1 MQSPHP
7 PHPPLPPRPGPPWG
21 ESDRDLVA
29 RLSGP
34 AAGRHH
40 AVALLLARHWR
51 ATCDYAIVC
60 LAAAGPNAHLVAAA
74 AFHRVLGRPAGETVD
89 GPLRTRLLVAVRD
102 TVRAWAADEGACVV
116 VPELRKPTGGRG
128 LRATAPGTSERRRLA
143 ERAFRALPGA
153 AQCLLWHTEVET
165 EHINIPAGLSGLDT
179 GTATAALQQA
189 REQFR
194 AGCVRAHRELAP
206 AAECRFHNRLLEMS
220 ILRGGPVHP
229 DVERHLAGC
238 RYCRQA
244 AEQLGH
250 FEGPL
255 GVLLAETVLGWG
267 ARRYLD
273 SRPGRGVPQEPAPPP
288 RAERREA
295 GGGRH
300 RTAPEGGRRT
310 ALALGVGLTAL
321 ALVTTVLVA
330 RSWSDDNGVPSP
342 GVTWAAPAARAP
354 ASPTPAAPGASGA
367 PEVTGGRSPAAG
379 PSAASAGRPVEDAE
393 GRLRSLDSGRC
404 LAVRGGRSEPGAGVR
419 LARCSSARSQR
430 WSYQG
435 DGLLRSATDP
445 GLCLAAGT
453 GTRDVLVSACVL
465 RPGEV
470 PYELTVTVRGELLSR
485 STGGP
490 ELAPVGGAGVV
501 RVVLAA
507 HEGSG
512 RQRWILESE
521 PVAGVRPAVPGPGG
535 TPERARPSVPSPK
548 GVEQSPGRS
557 ADRVGG
563 GRQDQG
569 TPTGEPVGGVR
580 GERPVT
586 GVRPSPT
593 GVGAERAE
601 RAEGVQRSER
611 LRRSRRSEGVR
622 RSVGA
627 QRFGRGRRRS
637 GSACAPGIVC
647 AGGHVRVRRAGAGP
661 GRNRAGGAVP
671 ALSGTFVSL
680 PPGSGSPPP
689 LG

>member
-7 PHPPLPPRPGPPWG
+7 PHPPFPPRPGRPRG

-60 LAAAGPNAHLVAAA
+60 LAGAGPNAHLVAAA
-74 AFHRVLGRPAGETVD
+74 AFHRVLGRPAGETAD
-89 GPLRTRLLVAVRD
+89 GPLRPRLLAAVRD

-153 AQCLLWHTEVET
+153 AQCLLWHTEVEA

-194 AGCVRAHRELAP
+194 VGCVRAHRELAP
-206 AAECRFHNRLLEMS
+206 SAECRFHNRLLEIS

-229 DVERHLAGC
+229 DVERHLTGC

-267 ARRYLD
+267 ARRYLG

-295 GGGRH
+295 GGRH

-321 ALVTTVLVA
+321 ALLTTVLVA

-342 GVTWAAPAARAP
+342 GVTWAAPAGRSSA
-354 ASPTPAAPGASGA
+354 ASAPAAPVA
-367 PEVTGGRSPAAG
+367 PEVEGGRSPAAG
-379 PSAASAGRPVEDAE
+379 PSAASVGQPVEIAH
-393 GRLRSLDSGRC
+393 GRLRGLDSGRC
-404 LAVRGGRSEPGAGVR
+404 LDVRGGGIGPGAGVR
-419 LARCSSARSQR
+419 PARCSSARSQR
-430 WSYQG
+430 WSYRR

-445 GLCLAAGT
+445 GLCLATGT
-453 GTRDVLVSACVL
+453 GTRDVVVSACVL

-470 PYELTVTVRGELLSR
+470 SYDLTVRGDLLPR
-485 STGGP
+485 PTGG
-490 ELAPVGGAGVV
+490 LARVPAGGAGVV
-501 RVVLAA
+501 RVVLTARDD
-507 HEGSG
+507 SG
-512 RQRWILESE
+512 RRRWILESE
-521 PVAGVRPAVPGPGG
+521 PVVGVRPAAPGPGG
-535 TPERARPSVPSPK
+535 TREHGRPPAPSPEA
-548 GVEQSPGRS
+548 VAQSPGRS
-557 ADRVGG
+557 EDRVGG
-563 GRQDQG
+563 GRPDQAA
-569 TPTGEPVGGVR
+569 PTGEPVRGVR
-580 GERPVT
+580 VERSVKDVRSSAR
-586 GVRPSPT
+586 GV
-593 GVGAERAE
+593 RAE
-601 RAEGVQRSER
+601 RSEGARWPEGARRPGRSQRPEGSQGSQWSER
-611 LRRSRRSEGVR
+611 GPRRFR
-622 RSVGA
+622 
-627 QRFGRGRRRS
+627 
-637 GSACAPGIVC
+637 SACERGVLC

-661 GRNRAGGAVP
+661 GRSRADGVVPTLSGAFASVP
-671 ALSGTFVSL
+671 AESGA
-680 PPGSGSPPP
+680 PPRHG
-689 LG
+689 

>member
-7 PHPPLPPRPGPPWG
+7 PHPPFPPRPGPRRG
-21 ESDRDLVA
+21 ESDRDLVV

-40 AVALLLARHWR
+40 AVAQLLARHWR

-60 LAAAGPNAHLVAAA
+60 LAAAGPNAHMVAAA
-74 AFHRVLGRPAGETVD
+74 AFHRVLGRPADEAAY
-89 GPLRTRLLVAVRD
+89 GPLRPRLLVAVRD

-153 AQCLLWHTEVET
+153 AQCLLWHTEVEA

-206 AAECRFHNRLLEMS
+206 SAECRFHNRLLEIS
-220 ILRGGPVHP
+220 VLRGGPVHP
-229 DVERHLAGC
+229 DLERHLTGC

-250 FEGPL
+250 FNGSL
-255 GVLLAETVLGWG
+255 GLLLAETVLGWG

-273 SRPGRGVPQEPAPPP
+273 SRPGRGVPQESAPPP

-295 GGGRH
+295 GGRH

-321 ALVTTVLVA
+321 ALLTTVLVA

-342 GVTWAAPAARAP
+342 GVTWAAPAARSP
-354 ASPTPAAPGASGA
+354 AVSTPDSPGA

-379 PSAASAGRPVEDAE
+379 PSAASAGEPLEVAH
-393 GRLRSLDSGRC
+393 GRLRSLGSGRC
-404 LAVRGGRSEPGAGVR
+404 LDVRGGRNEPGAGVR

-430 WSYQG
+430 WSYRG

-453 GTRDVLVSACVL
+453 VTRDVVVSACVL

-470 PYELTVTVRGELLSR
+470 SYDLTVRGELLR
-485 STGGP
+485 PPTGG
-490 ELAPVGGAGVV
+490 LALLPVGGAGVV

-507 HEGSG
+507 RDGSG
-512 RQRWILESE
+512 RQRWVLESA
-521 PVAGVRPAVPGPGG
+521 PVAGVRPAAPGAGE
-535 TPERARPSVPSPK
+535 TRERMRPSTPSP
-548 GVEQSPGRS
+548 E
-557 ADRVGG
+557 VGG
-563 GRQDQG
+563 GRRDQG
-569 TPTGEPVGGVR
+569 KPTGEPVRGVR
-580 GERPVT
+580 VEPAVKG
-586 GVRPSPT
+586 GRPSAGGIRP
-593 GVGAERAE
+593 ERSC
-601 RAEGVQRSER
+601 GPV
-611 LRRSRRSEGVR
+611 
-622 RSVGA
+622 RSVGHQRSQGS
-627 QRFGRGRRRS
+627 QRFERGHRRF
-637 GSACAPGIVC
+637 GSVCERGVPC
-647 AGGHVRVRRAGAGP
+647 AGGQVRVRRAAAAPRRG
-661 GRNRAGGAVP
+661 RAGGVVP
-671 ALSGTFVSL
+671 ALSGAFAAV
-680 PPGSGSPPP
+680 PPQSGSPPP

>member
-7 PHPPLPPRPGPPWG
+7 PHPPFPPRPGSPRG

-60 LAAAGPNAHLVAAA
+60 LAATGPNAHLVAAA
-74 AFHRVLGRPAGETVD
+74 AFHRVLGRPADEAAD
-89 GPLRTRLLVAVRD
+89 GPLRPRLLVAVRD

-128 LRATAPGTSERRRLA
+128 LRATAPATSERRRLA
-143 ERAFRALPGA
+143 ERAFRALPA
-153 AQCLLWHTEVET
+153 ASRCLLWHTEVEA
-165 EHINIPAGLSGLDT
+165 EHINIPAALSGLDT

-206 AAECRFHNRLLEMS
+206 SAECRFHNRLLEMS
-220 ILRGGPVHP
+220 ILRGGPAHP
-229 DVERHLAGC
+229 DVERHLTKC

-255 GVLLAETVLGWG
+255 GLLLAEAVLGWG

-273 SRPGRGVPQEPAPPP
+273 SRPGRGAQESAPPP
-288 RAERREA
+288 RAERRGA
-295 GGGRH
+295 GGRH

-321 ALVTTVLVA
+321 ALLTTVLVA
-330 RSWSDDNGVPSP
+330 RSWSDDNGAPSP
-342 GVTWAAPAARAP
+342 GATWAAPAGRSP
-354 ASPTPAAPGASGA
+354 AAPTPDAPGASGA
-367 PEVTGGRSPAAG
+367 PEVTGGRSAAAG
-379 PSAASAGRPVEDAE
+379 PSEASASQPVEIAR
-393 GRLRSLDSGRC
+393 GLLRSLDSGRC
-404 LAVRGGRSEPGAGVR
+404 LDVRGGRNEPDAGVR
-419 LARCSSARSQR
+419 PARCSSARSQR
-430 WSYQG
+430 WTYQG
-435 DGLLRSATDP
+435 DGLLRSVTDP

-453 GTRDVLVSACVL
+453 GTRDVVVSACVL

-470 PYELTVTVRGELLSR
+470 SYDRTMTVRGGLLPR
-485 STGGP
+485 LTGGP
-490 ELAPVGGAGVV
+490 ALVPVGGAGVV
-501 RVVLAA
+501 RLVLAA
-507 HEGSG
+507 RDGSG

-521 PVAGVRPAVPGPGG
+521 PVAGVRPAAPASGG
-535 TPERARPSVPSPK
+535 TRGRVRPSAPSPEA
-548 GVEQSPGRS
+548 VEQSPGRS
-557 ADRVGG
+557 EDRVGG
-563 GRQDQG
+563 GRPDQG

-580 GERPVT
+580 VERVVK
-586 GVRPSPT
+586 GVRPSAR
-593 GVGAERAE
+593 GIRAE
-601 RAEGVQRSER
+601 RYEASRRTEGAQRSE
-611 LRRSRRSEGVR
+611 GT
-622 RSVGA
+622 
-627 QRFGRGRRRS
+627 QRFEGSERGHRRF
-637 GSACAPGIVC
+637 GSACERDILR

-661 GRNRAGGAVP
+661 GRSRAGGVVPTLSGAFASVP
-671 ALSGTFVSL
+671 AEL
-680 PPGSGSPPP
+680 GSPPP
-689 LG
+689 RG